1 MTDTTPPPLDSPR
14 RLGHLPGLD
23 GLRGIAVLLVLLY
36 HLEIDGFEGGF
47 LGVDVFFVLSGF
59 LITSLLIGELHDR
72 RRIDLVGFWLRRARR
87 LLPAVFVMIAVVV
100 ALGPTIDAT
109 LRDRLRWD
117 AIASIFYVVN
127 WRYVITGQSY
137 AAESTDPSMLGHL
150 WSLAIEEQFY
160 VVWPLLVLSGG
171 LALRRF
177 AGHGRAIALVAINGA
192 IAASAAALW
201 LAFDR
206 FDPSPAYFST
216 HTRVFEPLAGAALAI
231 AMSPR
236 QFVGHRNERRRWVD
250 DVVFVGAS
258 AVMVWAVVSLTFTQ
272 ERYYRGGAIAV
283 TVATVALIAT
293 ITRGG
298 TIGPAV
304 VGGRLVGVCGR
315 VSYGLYLWHWP
326 IIVWLDEDRTGWSGL
341 PLFTAR
347 VAIIV
352 LATTLSY
359 RFVEQPIR
367 SGRIGTR
374 ILDARFVFPRVVVAL
389 MLVSAIAAAGTI
401 GAEPLPDY
409 LDEGDSGVVD
419 VDQPAEITI
428 ALIGDSVARSLAP
441 GMQDEVLTR
450 GHGYAQATFGGC
462 SVGQL
467 LRTKED
473 GTPFASAQRC
483 TEWTAEAFA
492 DLVATSDPDIV
503 VWYSQRE
510 RYGVEVDGKN
520 LEAGSVEWRDAVFA
534 DWDATLA
541 RLTSGGARVA
551 LVLPVYADGV
561 DTAKCEGSDAI
572 ALASDTTCA
581 RDNALSGGPLRAF
594 YREWA
599 ATHPDTVVVIDLLA
613 SICGVETH
621 CDSTIDGTPLRPDD
635 GIHFSE
641 AGAALVA
648 PILLDRIESDLTE
661 TPPTSAA

>member
-1 MTDTTPPPLDSPR
+1 MTDSTQTTDVSPR

-23 GLRGIAVLLVLLY
+23 GLRGAAVLLVLLY
-36 HLEIDGFEGGF
+36 HLEIEGFEGGF

-59 LITSLLIGELHDR
+59 LITSLLIGEFHER
-72 RRIDLVGFWLRRARR
+72 SRVDLVGFWLRRARR
-87 LLPAVFVMIAVVV
+87 LLPAVFVMITAVV
-100 ALGPTIDAT
+100 AIGPTIDAT
-109 LRDRLRWD
+109 LRNRLRWD

-160 VVWPLLVLSGG
+160 VVWPLVVLGGG
-171 LALRRF
+171 LALRNFGSR
-177 AGHGRAIALVAINGA
+177 GRSIALVVIHAAIV
-192 IAASAAALW
+192 ASAAALW

-206 FDPSPAYFST
+206 FDPSAAYFST

-236 QFVGHRNERRRWVD
+236 QFVGHREERAHRVD
-250 DVVFVGAS
+250 DLVFIAAVV
-258 AVMVWAVVSLTFTQ
+258 VMVWAVASLTFTQ

-283 TVATVALIAT
+283 TIATVTLIAA
-293 ITRGG
+293 ITRGS
-298 TIGPAV
+298 TIGKAA
-304 VGGRLVGVCGR
+304 VGGRVLGACGR

-326 IIVWLDEDRTGWSGL
+326 IIVWLDEDRTGWSGF
-341 PLFTAR
+341 PLFAAR
-347 VAIIV
+347 VATIA
-352 LATTLSY
+352 LTTVVSY
-359 RFVEQPIR
+359 RYVEQPIR
-367 SGRIGTR
+367 SGRIGNHT
-374 ILDARFVFPRVVVAL
+374 LDARFVFPRVAVAL
-389 MLVSAIAAAGTI
+389 VVVSALAAAGTV
-401 GAEPLPDY
+401 GAKPLPEY
-409 LDEGDSGVVD
+409 LDEGDSGVID

-441 GMQDEVLTR
+441 GMQDEVLAR

-483 TEWTAEAFA
+483 TEWTAEAFSK
-492 DLVATSDPDIV
+492 LVVTSEPDIV

-510 RYGVEVDGKN
+510 RYGVEVDGTN
-520 LEAGSVEWRDAVFA
+520 LEAGTVEWRNAVFA
-534 DWDATLA
+534 DWDGTLA

-561 DTAKCEGSDAI
+561 DTVKCEGDDAI

-599 ATHPDTVVVIDLLA
+599 ATHPDEVVVIDLLE
-613 SICGVETH
+613 SICGVESR
-621 CDSTIDGTPLRPDD
+621 CDSMIDGTPLRPDD

-641 AGAALVA
+641 EGAALVA
-648 PILLDRIESDLTE
+648 PILLDRIISN
-661 TPPTSAA
+661 